1 MSTSPS
7 PPADWPR
14 NSAHTRNTMSPPENT
29 QALIACL
36 MRLSQLRREP
46 VDVLQLQSLLR
57 EAQLP
62 ADASPT
68 QLQQTLKTLAHTQRW
83 PRPQSSGLPDPSR
96 LPALLLEPG
105 LAPALVVASRSD
117 GSWTVQRWNPAQRQF
132 SEEAVRDFAAGTQ
145 CVRLRMAA
153 RFSSAA
159 SPSFQLVWS
168 EIWRH
173 PRAMLDIAAATLT
186 VTVLALATSF
196 YSMQVYDRVVPT
208 QASATLLVLTL
219 GVIASIL
226 LEVLGKWLR
235 ARQIHHLTDLID
247 QSLARTVFGRFL
259 HIRLDQLP
267 PSVGATASRLRG
279 YESIRGFL
287 VSLVTQ
293 AMVDIPLALLTLLV
307 LFFIAGKLAFIPAAF
322 LVAGLVAGTVFQG
335 RIEHLARQS
344 TPAQHLKSGLLVESI
359 EGAETIKSGQGGWRM
374 LSRWLDITDE
384 ARQYEH
390 RMRELTENAQFM
402 VATLQQ
408 LAYISLVA
416 LGALAVGID
425 DFTMG
430 ALIACSILSG
440 RILNPIAMVPGLLMQ
455 WAHTK
460 VAVSD
465 LDRLWQ
471 LPADHP
477 EGTQPLV
484 ASLQGQYS
492 LSDIDMQYGG
502 TQALRLPKLHIR
514 AGERIAVLGGIGS
527 GKTSLLRLLS
537 GMYKPQAGRV
547 LLDGME
553 LELIA
558 KDCLSEHIGFVAQ
571 DGRLFAGT
579 LRENLILGLADPG
592 DEALLA
598 AARRTG
604 LFDAAI
610 APHPKGLERDIHE
623 GGQGLSGGQRQLVH
637 FTRALLRQPRIWLLD
652 EPTASMDPPVE
663 QRVLQTLA
671 EELQKRPDSTLI
683 LVTHKSQLLGLVQR
697 VIVLVNQQLLLDGP
711 RDQVLQHLRAPSA
724 APAANASASITDTAP
739 STP

>member
-1 MSTSPS
+1 MG
-7 PPADWPR
+7 D
-14 NSAHTRNTMSPPENT
+14 
-29 QALIACL
+29 ALIACL
-36 MRLSQLRREP
+36 LRLSQLRREP
-46 VDVLQLQSLLR
+46 VDMLQLQSLLR
-57 EAQLP
+57 QAQP
-62 ADASPT
+62 STDASPQ
-68 QLQQTLKTLAHTQRW
+68 QLQNTLIQIARAQRW
-83 PRPQSSGLPDPSR
+83 PRPQVSGYPDASR
-96 LPALLLEPG
+96 IPAMVFEPGHDPALIVG
-105 LAPALVVASRSD
+105 CRSD
-117 GSWTVQRWNPAQRQF
+117 KVWTVQRWNQQQRQF
-132 SEEAVRDFAAGTQ
+132 SEESERDFSPNSQ
-145 CVRLRMAA
+145 FVRLRMAS
-153 RFSSAA
+153 RFSPAD

-168 EIWRH
+168 EIWQH
-173 PRAMLDIAAATLT
+173 PRALFDIAAATVT

-219 GVIASIL
+219 GVIGSIL
-226 LEVLGKWLR
+226 FEVLGKWLR
-235 ARQIHHLTDLID
+235 SRQIHHLTDLID

-259 HIRLDQLP
+259 NLRLDQLP
-267 PSVGATASRLRG
+267 PSVGATASRMRG
-279 YESIRGFL
+279 YESIRSFL

-293 AMVDIPLALLTLLV
+293 AMVDIPLAVLTLLV
-307 LFFIAGKLAFIPAAF
+307 LFFIGGKLALIPAAF
-322 LVAGLVAGTVFQG
+322 LLAGLVIGTVFQG
-335 RIEHLARQS
+335 RIEHLARQA

-390 RMRELTENAQFM
+390 QMRQLTENAQFM

-408 LAYISLVA
+408 IAYISLVA
-416 LGALAVGID
+416 MGALLIGMD

-440 RILNPIAMVPGLLMQ
+440 RILQPVLMVPNLLMQ

-460 VAVSD
+460 VAVND

-477 EGTQPLV
+477 EGTQPL
-484 ASLQGQYS
+484 SSKLQGQYG
-492 LSDIDMQYGG
+492 LVDINMQYGG
-502 TQALRLPKLHIR
+502 TQALRLPRLHIA
-514 AGERIAVLGGIGS
+514 AGERLAVLGGIGS

-571 DGRLFAGT
+571 DARLFAGT
-579 LRENLILGLADPG
+579 LRENLILGLNDPG

-598 AARRTG
+598 ASRRTG
-604 LFDAAI
+604 LFETAI
-610 APHPKGLERDIHE
+610 GPHPKGLERDIHE
-623 GGQGLSGGQRQLVH
+623 GGQGLSGGQRQLLH
-637 FTRALLRQPRIWLLD
+637 FTRALLRQPNIWLLD
-652 EPTASMDPPVE
+652 EPTASMDPPLE

-671 EELQKRPDSTLI
+671 EELQARPESTLI
-683 LVTHKSQLLGLVQR
+683 LVTHKPQLLGLARR
-697 VIVLVNQQLLLDGP
+697 VIVLANQQVLLDGP
-711 RDQVLQHLRAPSA
+711 RDQVLQQLRGPVSMPVSTTMPPSA
-724 APAANASASITDTAP
+724 QEKT
-739 STP
+739 

>member
-1 MSTSPS
+1 MA
-7 PPADWPR
+7 PP
-14 NSAHTRNTMSPPENT
+14 NSS
-29 QALIACL
+29 QALTACL

-46 VDVLQLQSLLR
+46 IDVLQVQSLLR

-62 ADASPT
+62 EQVTPP
-68 QLQQTLKTLAHTQRW
+68 QLLQALTSLAQAQRW
-83 PRPQSSGLPDPSR
+83 PRPQSSGQPDPSR
-96 LPALLLEPG
+96 LPALLLEPNQ
-105 LAPALVVASRSD
+105 LPALIVASRND
-117 GSWTVQRWNPAQRQF
+117 GTWTVQRWSPTLRQF
-132 SEEAVRDFAAGTQ
+132 SEEAVRDFATGSQT
-145 CVRLRMAA
+145 VRLRMVAS
-153 RFSSAA
+153 FSPSA

-173 PRAMLDIAAATLT
+173 PRAVIDIAAATLT

-196 YSMQVYDRVVPT
+196 YTMQVYDRVVPT
-208 QASATLLVLTL
+208 QASSTLLTLTL

-235 ARQIHHLTDLID
+235 SRQIHHLTDLID

-267 PSVGATASRLRG
+267 PSVGSTASRLRG
-279 YESIRGFL
+279 YESLRSFL
-287 VSLVTQ
+287 VNLVTQ

-307 LFFIAGKLAFIPAAF
+307 LFLLAGNLALIPGAF
-322 LVAGLVAGTVFQG
+322 LVAGLIAGTISKR
-335 RIEHLARQS
+335 RIEHLTRLA
-344 TPAQHLKSGLLVESI
+344 TPAMHQKSGILVESI

-390 RMRELTENAQFM
+390 RSRVLTENAQFM
-402 VATLQQ
+402 VGALQQ
-408 LAYISLVA
+408 LAYITLVA
-416 LGALAVGID
+416 LGALTIGMD

-440 RILNPIAMVPGLLMQ
+440 RILNPIAMVPNLLVQ
-455 WAHTK
+455 WAQTK
-460 VAVSD
+460 VAVDD
-465 LDRLWQ
+465 LDRFWK
-471 LPADHP
+471 LPSDHP

-484 ASLQGQYS
+484 APLHGQYS
-492 LSDIDMQYGG
+492 LSNIDMQYSG
-502 TQALRLPKLHIR
+502 TQALRLPKLDIR
-514 AGERIAVLGGIGS
+514 AGERIAVIGGIGS

-537 GMYKPQAGRV
+537 GMYKPQGGRI

-592 DEALLA
+592 DEALLI

-610 APHPKGLERDIHE
+610 APHPKGLDREIFE

-637 FTRALLRQPRIWLLD
+637 FTRALLRQPSIWLLD
-652 EPTASMDPPVE
+652 EPTASMDPPLE
-663 QRVLQTLA
+663 QRVLQTLS

-683 LVTHKSQLLGLVQR
+683 LVTHKPQLLGLVQR
-697 VIVLVNQQLLLDGP
+697 IMVLNNQQLMLDGP
-711 RDQVLQHLRAPSA
+711 RDQVLQHLRAAPPPA
-724 APAANASASITDTAP
+724 APAPANPSAPPTAP
-739 STP
+739 AQATP